1 MSIRTRKPGVLI
13 WKWLRVF
20 TEKEKENLKARP
32 CERAGQ
38 GMREA
43 GMFER
48 RAEGHSEH
56 RKVCVSPLNKAFT
69 STLDINSN
77 LIQVGTFS
85 PFLCLF
91 LFEKKPTKHINLV
104 NSKNG
109 SLRKEVPF

>member
-1 MSIRTRKPGVLI
+1 
-13 WKWLRVF
+13 
-20 TEKEKENLKARP
+20 
-32 CERAGQ
+32 
-38 GMREA
+38 
-43 GMFER
+43 MFER
-48 RAEGHSEH
+48 RAEGHNEH

-91 LFEKKPTKHINLV
+91 LFEKNPIKHINLV

-109 SLRKEVPF
+109 SLRKKVPF